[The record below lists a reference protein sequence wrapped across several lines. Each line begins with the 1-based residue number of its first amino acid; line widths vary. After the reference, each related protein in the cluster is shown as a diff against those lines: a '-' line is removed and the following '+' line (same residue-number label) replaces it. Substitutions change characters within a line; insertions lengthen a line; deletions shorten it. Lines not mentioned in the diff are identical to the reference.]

1 MSRKITRRGVL
12 LGGAQVAAAT
22 GLATFWPGA
31 YDARAAMEELT
42 IVEWGGPYVKGMK
55 QIVER
60 QGKYD
65 VTWELHAGG
74 SAAILP
80 KIKAQ
85 WPDRMLYDL
94 VAGWPPVWFGMIREG
109 WAEPLTVE
117 AVPNLAHVPE
127 ALITK
132 DKEGTWF
139 GTPRN
144 TLVSYFGYRPDLC
157 PIEIN
162 SVEDFLDPK
171 LKDQICWPDP
181 VYNTNMQ
188 MVGLAL
194 ARGGDEF
201 NLDPGWEFMKEI
213 AKAGN
218 IGRVF
223 KTEVDMINSISTG
236 ETSVTFGPSGNWAQ
250 LARKLP
256 IVHLNKSPGAG
267 LQASLATEGW
277 CVMKGQNTTAAFDF
291 VNHTLD
297 AEVQT
302 WWSQHLG
309 NPPVNVNASASE
321 ELAHLVYTDEELAQ
335 YTHLPDWDFVSQQV
349 DGWVKRF
356 EQEIVPLA
364 LSRGTCDCCPLSCAL
379 SSCSGRGRGGVR
391 PE

>member
-12 LGGAQVAAAT
+12 LGGAQVAAAS
-22 GLATFWPGA
+22 GLATLWPGA
-31 YDARAAMEELT
+31 GGARAAMEEIT
-42 IVEWGGPYVKGMK
+42 IVEWGGPYVDGMK
-55 QIVER
+55 QLIER

-74 SAAILP
+74 SASILP

-94 VAGWPPVWFGMIREG
+94 VAGWPPVWLGMIREG

-132 DKEGTWF
+132 DKSGTWY

-144 TLVSYFGYRPDLC
+144 TAVSYFGYRPDIC

-162 SVEDFLDPK
+162 SVEDFLSPK
-171 LKDQICWPDP
+171 LKGQICWPDP

-194 ARGGDEF
+194 ANGGDEF
-201 NLDPGWEFMKEI
+201 NLEPGWELLKEI

-223 KTEVDMINSISTG
+223 KTEVDMINSLSTG
-236 ETSVTFGPSGNWAQ
+236 ETSITFGPSGNWVQ

-256 IVHLNKSPGAG
+256 ITHLNKHPGAG
-267 LQASLATEGW
+267 LKASLATEGW
-277 CVMKGQNTTAAFDF
+277 CVMKKPEHPGRLRFRQLHARYGDSDVVVPAHREPAGQR
-291 VNHTLD
+291 
-297 AEVQT
+297 ERQ
-302 WWSQHLG
+302 
-309 NPPVNVNASASE
+309 
-321 ELAHLVYTDEELAQ
+321 
-335 YTHLPDWDFVSQQV
+335 
-349 DGWVKRF
+349 
-356 EQEIVPLA
+356 
-364 LSRGTCDCCPLSCAL
+364 
-379 SSCSGRGRGGVR
+379 GVR
-391 PE
+391 GALTPGVYRRGAREVHPPAGLGLRQSTSRWLGEALRAGDHPAALIRDAIWRWGPSSIPSPR